1 MFSIPEVGRTATRAV
16 RTPWGW
22 DVILLN
28 EIIPEAHPSM
38 DEVVKR
44 LMPEVKRTFFPQWTN
59 QIAQR
64 VGAKIEIEHENLK
77 ALENL

>member
-1 MFSIPEVGRTATRAV
+1 
-16 RTPWGW
+16 
-22 DVILLN
+22 
-28 EIIPEAHPSM
+28 
-38 DEVVKR
+38 
-44 LMPEVKRTFFPQWTN
+44 MPEVKRTFFPQWTN